1 MPELDANEYRETLLK
16 RINKY
21 KRYEVYDFSSRH
33 PWYNNGEK
41 DIDII
46 IHINYPNDNIKIVF
60 RNNSMFLNIIGNYIV
75 TDNQHGGGFYE
86 SIQMTPD
93 MIESVLDHKE
103 FTHIHFEYINLRD
116 FDITIF
122 DHIREITFDG
132 HDDEFPKNIDKL
144 NNLISVNIINDQ
156 PELPQLPNLKKLTG
170 LSCNLEKVI
179 GENLE
184 ELQLTC
190 DFNEPVDNLP
200 NNLKILKFS
209 HYSFMDDYIHNLNML
224 PDSIEEI
231 TLPCNFTCE
240 IVKLPQNLKKI
251 NINRDSP
258 KLELIQKLC
267 EETDIE
273 INKLN

>member
-1 MPELDANEYRETLLK
+1 MPELDANEYRETFLK
-16 RINKY
+16 RIKKY
-21 KRYEVYDFSSRH
+21 KRYEIYDLSSHH

-122 DHIREITFDG
+122 DHVREITYEG

-144 NNLISVNIINDQ
+144 NNLISLNIREGQ
-156 PELPQLPNLKKLTG
+156 PELPQLLNLKKLTG
-170 LSCNLEKVI
+170 ISCNLEEII

-184 ELQLTC
+184 ELELTS
-190 DFNEPVDNLP
+190 DFYEPVDNLP

-209 HYSFMDDYIHNLNML
+209 HYSFTNDYIHNLNML

-258 KLELIQKLC
+258 KLKQIYKLC
-267 EETDIE
+267 EETDME
-273 INKLN
+273 INELF